1 MIRHGVFLSR
11 FTVEPCI
18 SASGLSASCFSVRKV
33 DAKLQTAVISTPIR
47 PVSPVSR
54 FDSRSLYAC
63 VLLIK
68 PEIFFHHIC
77 STFILHTLYMHLPF
91 TYFTLFSQGIIS
103 MKMVFCK
110 RWWHTG
116 VTFIA
121 GNMPLRKSQSLGL
134 QLHCWSRAHWL
145 KRWILHSLQFS
156 PYLSTFSLSWKLW
169 WIDAKSQ
176 TQFTTISMCET
187 MRYFYYM

>member
-54 FDSRSLYAC
+54 FDSRSLCAC

-77 STFILHTLYMHLPF
+77 STFILHTLYMIYILQILHDL
-91 TYFTLFSQGIIS
+91 TLFSQGIIS
-103 MKMVFCK
+103 MKWSFAK
-110 RWWHTG
+110 G
-116 VTFIA
+116 VVTHRSHIHH
-121 GNMPLRKSQSLGL
+121 RKHAS
-134 QLHCWSRAHWL
+134 A
-145 KRWILHSLQFS
+145 
-156 PYLSTFSLSWKLW
+156 
-169 WIDAKSQ
+169 
-176 TQFTTISMCET
+176 
-187 MRYFYYM
+187 